1 MQIINS
7 DIDLET
13 EFTSISD
20 RFQYFSSA
28 LDSILLQSDEVEG
41 DLNIKKV
48 SDSYLPAESCDR
60 EVRSIAAVS
69 DAGSIATT
77 KSIPTVVAPAVVAP
91 AAAAAGRGISPPTA
105 VVASPIKP
113 IASPMVALKVRN
125 SLRIKDDVT
134 TTIPVRVKS
143 VQNKSGNRGS
153 NRLPTPPTASQ
164 SANVSW
170 K

>member
-69 DAGSIATT
+69 DASSIATT
-77 KSIPTVVAPAVVAP
+77 TSIPTVVAPAVVA
-91 AAAAAGRGISPPTA
+91 AAARLGISPPTA

-134 TTIPVRVKS
+134 TAIPVRIKS

>member
-28 LDSILLQSDEVEG
+28 LDSILLQSDEVE

-69 DAGSIATT
+69 DASSIATT
-77 KSIPTVVAPAVVAP
+77 TSIPTVVAPAVVA
-91 AAAAAGRGISPPTA
+91 AAARLGISPPTA

-134 TTIPVRVKS
+134 TAIPVRIKS

>member
-28 LDSILLQSDEVEG
+28 LDSILLQSDEVE

-48 SDSYLPAESCDR
+48 SGSYLPAESCDR

-69 DAGSIATT
+69 DASSIATT
-77 KSIPTVVAPAVVAP
+77 KSIPTVVAPAVVA
-91 AAAAAGRGISPPTA
+91 AAARLGISPPTA

-134 TTIPVRVKS
+134 TAIPVRIKS

>member
-28 LDSILLQSDEVEG
+28 LDSILLQSDEVE

-69 DAGSIATT
+69 DASSIATT
-77 KSIPTVVAPAVVAP
+77 TSIPTVVAPAA
-91 AAAAAGRGISPPTA
+91 RLGISPRTA

-134 TTIPVRVKS
+134 TAIPVRIKS

>member
-28 LDSILLQSDEVEG
+28 LDSILLQSDEVE

-69 DAGSIATT
+69 DVSSIATT
-77 KSIPTVVAPAVVAP
+77 KSIPTVVARAVVAP
-91 AAAAAGRGISPPTA
+91 AAPAAGRGISPPTA

-134 TTIPVRVKS
+134 TTIPVRIKS

>member
-28 LDSILLQSDEVEG
+28 LDSILLQSDEVE
-41 DLNIKKV
+41 DLNFKKV

-69 DAGSIATT
+69 DASSIATT
-77 KSIPTVVAPAVVAP
+77 KSIPTVVAPAVVA
-91 AAAAAGRGISPPTA
+91 AAARLGISPPTA

-134 TTIPVRVKS
+134 TAIPVRIKS

>member
-28 LDSILLQSDEVEG
+28 LDSILLQSDEVE

-69 DAGSIATT
+69 DASSIATT
-77 KSIPTVVAPAVVAP
+77 KSIPTVVAPAVVA
-91 AAAAAGRGISPPTA
+91 AAARLGISPPTA

-134 TTIPVRVKS
+134 TTIPVRIKS

>member
-28 LDSILLQSDEVEG
+28 LDSILLQSDEVE

-69 DAGSIATT
+69 DASSIATT
-77 KSIPTVVAPAVVAP
+77 TSIPTVVAPAVVAP

-125 SLRIKDDVT
+125 SLRIKDDAT
-134 TTIPVRVKS
+134 TAIPVRIKS